1 MVVLVLN
8 QMILMLEEDPAEKMD
23 LQKRIKHFWEFIPM
37 NALARCPEDFR
48 CAVRQWKDTCE
59 KKMEESGAVPGD
71 LEMGAWEDV
80 RLLMEK
86 YMVQEA
92 IQPVMGWMM
101 KKAGISALEMEDGA
115 GKKEMLKR
123 LKGIKEKLE
132 SGEVVIPA
140 EIMQK
145 QEG

>member
-59 KKMEESGAVPGD
+59 KRWRS
-71 LEMGAWEDV
+71 LEPFPETWRWV
-80 RLLMEK
+80 R
-86 YMVQEA
+86 
-92 IQPVMGWMM
+92 
-101 KKAGISALEMEDGA
+101 
-115 GKKEMLKR
+115 GKTY
-123 LKGIKEKLE
+123 
-132 SGEVVIPA
+132 A
-140 EIMQK
+140 C
-145 QEG
+145 